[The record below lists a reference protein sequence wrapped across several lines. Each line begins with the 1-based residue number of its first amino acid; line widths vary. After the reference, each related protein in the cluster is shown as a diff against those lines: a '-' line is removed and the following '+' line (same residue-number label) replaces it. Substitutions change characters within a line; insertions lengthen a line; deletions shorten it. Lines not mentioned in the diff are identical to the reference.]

1 MTAPPRPPRLLE
13 AEPPPPISVV
23 LDRLLTHEE
32 QITVGELFDRAEERG
47 FGLLMIALG
56 LPMLIPVLP
65 PGASTVVGALYAL
78 LAIQLFLGRER
89 PWLPGWVRRHVLSA
103 QTTAALRRRAIPL
116 VRRMERFSRRRY
128 SILNHPL
135 VVRLAAV
142 VVFLLG
148 LLLASPAPFMNLL
161 PTLAIMAIGF
171 GLLNDDGV
179 FVLAGIV
186 AGGAVIGAFATALG
200 LFVEAARRLFP
211 WFFGP

>member
-1 MTAPPRPPRLLE
+1 MTAPPRPPRLVE
-13 AEPPPPISVV
+13 AESPPPISVV

-32 QITVGELFDRAEERG
+32 RITVGELFDRAEERG

-89 PWLPGWVRRHVLSA
+89 PWLPGRVRRHVLSA
-103 QTTAALRRRAIPL
+103 QTMAALRQRAIPL